1 MEDEIRHKDNNAM
14 MDEASLKSKFNFN
27 ATVCKNHEYNVIA
40 LGKQSI
46 AQRNLLHWEEFID
59 LIRM

>member
-40 LGKQSI
+40 LGK
-46 AQRNLLHWEEFID
+46 
-59 LIRM
+59 